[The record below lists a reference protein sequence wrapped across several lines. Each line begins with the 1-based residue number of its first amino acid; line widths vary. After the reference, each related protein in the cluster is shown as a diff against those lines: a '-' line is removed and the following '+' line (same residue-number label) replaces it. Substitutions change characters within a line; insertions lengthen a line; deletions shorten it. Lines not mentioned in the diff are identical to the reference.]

1 MLGDLI
7 LLIIKWL
14 FIIAIIWTFVTFLF
28 SPRRSFGNI
37 HSRWHTSF
45 DFQLSVKDFY
55 ESVEEAIRNTGVNSI
70 SIDCVQYSTSSHV
83 YLSQR
88 EYLQVRREDQMFL
101 ICAAPFGK
109 GFFVS
114 WWMGKPINFIE
125 DLITRIPKV
134 GPAIAAYMYRKSF
147 YEMDTDSMFRDCI
160 SNCVKEIV
168 NKMTNEH
175 GTRLSESDFLPMTAI
190 FKDQMS

>member
-1 MLGDLI
+1 MFGELI

-37 HSRWHTSF
+37 HSRWHSSF
-45 DFQLSVKDFY
+45 DFQFSVQDFY
-55 ESVEEAIRNTGVNSI
+55 KSVEEAIRNTGVSNI
-70 SIDCVQYSTSSHV
+70 NMHRVQYSTSSHI
-83 YLSQR
+83 YLSHR

-114 WWMGKPINFIE
+114 WWMGKPINFME
-125 DLITRIPKV
+125 DLITRIPRV
-134 GPAIAAYMYRKSF
+134 GPAIAEYMYRKSF

-160 SNCVKEIV
+160 SKCVKEAV

-175 GTRLSESDFLPMTAI
+175 GTRLTESDFLPVTAN
-190 FKDQMS
+190 FKDRLS